1 MTSQP
6 AEHPPEPTSTAT
18 PQEHRQVRFT
28 PLPGSTEILLVR
40 HGESA
45 PFRPGEPFPLV
56 DGHGDPPLAPDGER
70 QAVAVGERLASET
83 IHAIYVTSL
92 RRTHQTA
99 EPLAQRLG
107 LTPIVE
113 PDLREIFLGEWE
125 GGLLRQKGAE
135 NDPVY
140 LKMQAEQDWGVIPG
154 AESFEQLQ
162 DRCVA
167 AIGRIHRAHPDERV
181 AVFVH
186 GGVIGVLC
194 AFATGA
200 RPFAFNGADNGS
212 IHHLVVLDEEW
223 KLRCYNDTS
232 HLGGFT
238 SRAQALT

>member
-1 MTSQP
+1 MVNPP
-6 AEHPPEPTSTAT
+6 A
-18 PQEHRQVRFT
+18 EHRQVRYT

-45 PFRPGEPFPLV
+45 PFRPGEPFALV
-56 DGHGDPPLAPDGER
+56 GGHGDPPLAPDGER
-70 QAVAVGERLASET
+70 QAEAVGDRLADEE

-92 RRTHQTA
+92 QRTHQTA
-99 EPLAQRLG
+99 APLAARLG
-107 LTPIVE
+107 LAPVE
-113 PDLREIFLGEWE
+113 EPELREVFLGEWE

-140 LKMQAEQDWGVIPG
+140 VRMHQEQDWGVIPG
-154 AESFEQLQ
+154 AESMAVLTA
-162 DRCVA
+162 RCVA
-167 AIGRIHRAHPDERV
+167 AVERIHAAHRDERV

-186 GGVIGVLC
+186 GGVIAALL
-194 AFATGA
+194 AHATGS

-212 IHHLVVLDEEW
+212 IHHVVVLDGDW
-223 KLRCYNDTS
+223 RLRCYNDTG